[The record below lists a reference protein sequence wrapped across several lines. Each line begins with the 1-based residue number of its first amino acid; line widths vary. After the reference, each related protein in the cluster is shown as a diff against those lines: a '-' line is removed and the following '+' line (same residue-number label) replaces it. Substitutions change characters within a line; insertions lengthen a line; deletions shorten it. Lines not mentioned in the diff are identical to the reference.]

1 MLGREDAIG
10 HPALTDRPTGLAN
23 RLHFELVHSYLFGA
37 GDRGVTLT
45 ILLISIGTSEME
57 TGDPGGLRTI
67 GAKLQETTRTS
78 DLAGHLGHGR
88 FAVLLLGTNLQGG
101 RITADRVESAL
112 AEIAPLSIGLA
123 AYGVDMKE
131 SSDLLQPSPL
141 VADTA
146 CECVDDMRVLTQAT
160 E

>member
-1 MLGREDAIG
+1 MGE
-10 HPALTDRPTGLAN
+10 
-23 RLHFELVHSYLFGA
+23 
-37 GDRGVTLT
+37 
-45 ILLISIGTSEME
+45 
-57 TGDPGGLRTI
+57 
-67 GAKLQETTRTS
+67 KLQETTRTS
-78 DLAGHLGHGR
+78 DLARHLGHGR